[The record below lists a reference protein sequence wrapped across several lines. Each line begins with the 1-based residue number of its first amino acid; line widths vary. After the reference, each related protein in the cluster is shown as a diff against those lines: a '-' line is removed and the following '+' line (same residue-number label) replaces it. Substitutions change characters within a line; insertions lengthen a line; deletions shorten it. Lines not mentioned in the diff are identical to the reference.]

1 MANVK
6 FKIKKGDN
14 VKVIAGDDK
23 GKTGVVKAVFPK
35 KHQVIVEGVRVVKKA
50 VKPSEKYQNGG
61 FIAQE
66 MPIDIS
72 NVAKVE
78 E

>member
-1 MANVK
+1 MASVK

-14 VKVIAGDDK
+14 VKIIAGDDK
-23 GKTGVVKAVFPK
+23 GKTGKILAVLPK
-35 KHQVIVEGVRVVKKA
+35 KGQVLVEGCRLAKKA
-50 VKPSEKYQNGG
+50 VKPSEKNQNGG
-61 FIAQE
+61 FVDKE

-78 E
+78 G

>member
-1 MANVK
+1 MAIKYKV
-6 FKIKKGDN
+6 KKGDN
-14 VKVIAGDDK
+14 VKIIAGDDK
-23 GKTGVVKAVFPK
+23 GKIGVVKAVLPK
-35 KHQVIVEGVRVVKKA
+35 KHQVIVEGCKVAKKA
-50 VKPSEKYQNGG
+50 IKPSEQNPNGG
-61 FIAQE
+61 FIAKE